1 MKWTFDIDGTP
12 SVAPW
17 PYAIAMRVPLRCI
30 LVSACIL
37 TMLSGCDRSGSTEP
51 SGTRGGESASSI
63 PPAGAYA
70 DGDPSADGIGRTYF
84 GREIAIY
91 MSHQG
96 IYWLERGTRES
107 EERTDVL
114 MDALELQPGMVVAD
128 IGAGSGYFTVPM
140 AKRVAPGTA
149 YGTDIQPEMLAFLEA
164 RARTE
169 KLSNIKGILGNSGDA
184 MLPEGSIDLVLLV
197 DAYHEFDKP
206 WEMMTSIARALKPGG
221 RVALVEYRGE
231 DPEVPIKP
239 LHKMTEAQARK
250 ELEAAGLTWIRTDAR
265 LPVQHLMWFGKL
277 PPDAPST
284 LMK

>member
-1 MKWTFDIDGTP
+1 MRIVLLRAICTASLVALPLGCDHTP
-12 SVAPW
+12 S
-17 PYAIAMRVPLRCI
+17 
-30 LVSACIL
+30 
-37 TMLSGCDRSGSTEP
+37 
-51 SGTRGGESASSI
+51 
-63 PPAGAYA
+63 PAGPGYA
-70 DGDPSADGIGRTYF
+70 QSEASADGIGRTYY
-84 GREIAIY
+84 GREIAAF

-107 EERTDVL
+107 EERTDLL
-114 MDALELQPGMVVAD
+114 MDALDLKPGMTVAD

-140 AKRVAPGTA
+140 AKRVAPGIV

-169 KLSNIKGILGNSGDA
+169 KLTNITGILGDTSDT
-184 MLPEGSIDLVLLV
+184 MLPDGSLDLVLLV
-197 DAYHEFDKP
+197 DAYHEFDQP

-239 LHKMTEAQARK
+239 LHKMTEAQARR

-265 LPVQHLMWFGKL
+265 LPLQHLMWFGKF
-277 PPDAPST
+277 PSDE
-284 LMK
+284 

>member
-1 MKWTFDIDGTP
+1 MTCGEDGTP
-12 SVAPW
+12 S
-17 PYAIAMRVPLRCI
+17 AIARLYPVAMRTALLRAIYTASLVALPL
-30 LVSACIL
+30 
-37 TMLSGCDRSGSTEP
+37 GCDHTP
-51 SGTRGGESASSI
+51 S
-63 PPAGAYA
+63 PAGPGYA
-70 DGDPSADGIGRTYF
+70 QSEASADGIGRTYY
-84 GREIAIY
+84 GREIAAF

-107 EERTDVL
+107 EERTDLL
-114 MDALELQPGMVVAD
+114 MEALDLKPGMAVAD

-140 AKRVAPGTA
+140 AKRVAPGIV

-169 KLSNIKGILGNSGDA
+169 KLTNITGILGDTSDT
-184 MLPEGSIDLVLLV
+184 MLPDGSLDLVLLV
-197 DAYHEFDKP
+197 DAYHEFDQP

-239 LHKMTEAQARK
+239 LHKMTEAQARR

-265 LPVQHLMWFGKL
+265 LPLQHLIWFGKF
-277 PPDAPST
+277 PSDE
-284 LMK
+284 